1 MPAPEF
7 VIPASVIADVLDP
20 VRVSSVSEPARPAA
34 GAKASATD
42 WVMVPVAM
50 MPTLEPA
57 LTAA

>member
-1 MPAPEF
+1 MPARVILDAF
-7 VIPASVIADVLDP
+7 VP
-20 VRVSSVSEPARPAA
+20 VRVSSVSEPVRPVA

-50 MPTLEPA
+50 MLTLDPA